1 MSATD
6 RLAAFVAGLDLAALS
21 PATVERCKIHLL
33 DTIGVAIR
41 GSTTVHGRQ
50 AAALVDELGGRSEA
64 TVIGATGATN
74 ALNAAFANGV
84 MAHAIDFDDGH
95 KFVHPGCAVVSAA
108 LAAAESEG
116 VDGAAL
122 LVAVVAGYE
131 VSIRVSLAAG
141 LEHRERGFHPTS
153 TCNVFGAA
161 AAGARL
167 MGADAATLSSALGIA
182 LAESGGTCQYRFD
195 GSPNKHLHG
204 GVAARGGLQA
214 ARLARGGFRGT
225 AEPIEGT
232 FGVARAMSDGGEPEA
247 LTDELG
253 DGFLIDAC
261 YIKPYP
267 SCRRTHEPLDL
278 VVDGV
283 RKHGVDAGAIRSVVL
298 DTYAYAYQP
307 WLVSTEPPRTSLEAM
322 LNTPYCLAAAFRDGL
337 LSLDQFDDAH
347 LADPEIAALARR
359 ITVRSDEEL
368 TRKWPASRGA
378 RLHVTLGDGRTVS
391 LETDNPRGGPEKP
404 FGWEDVCG
412 KFAGLAEPVIGRD
425 AARLTMDV
433 VADLEKLDDAGALM
447 RPLAAAGRASAA
459 A

>member
-6 RLAAFVAGLDLAALS
+6 CLAAFVADLDATAIPAAT
-21 PATVERCKIHLL
+21 AERCKIHLL
-33 DTIGVAIR
+33 DTVGVAIR
-41 GSTTVHGRQ
+41 GSTTPHGRQ
-50 AAALVDELGGRSEA
+50 AAALVDELGGRPEA
-64 TVIGATGATN
+64 TVVGAPGATN

-95 KFVHPGCAVVSAA
+95 KFVHAGCGVISAA
-108 LAAAESEG
+108 LAAAESERAS
-116 VDGAAL
+116 GADL
-122 LVAVVAGYE
+122 LTAVIAGYE

-141 LEHRERGFHPTS
+141 LAHRERGYHPTS

-167 MGADAATLSSALGIA
+167 MGADAPTMSSALGIA

-214 ARLARGGFRGT
+214 ARLARRGFRGT

-232 FGVARAMSDGGEPEA
+232 FGVVNAMSDGGEPGA
-247 LTDELG
+247 LTEGLG
-253 DGFLIDAC
+253 EGFAIDGC

-278 VVDGV
+278 VIDSV
-283 RKHGVDAGAIRSVVL
+283 RRHGVEAAAIRSVVL

-307 WLVSTEPPRTSLEAM
+307 WLISTEPPGTSLEAM
-322 LNTPYCLAAAFRDGL
+322 LNTPYCLAAAFADGR

-347 LADPEIAALARR
+347 LASPEIAALARK

-368 TRKWPASRGA
+368 TRKWPNSRGA
-378 RLHVTLGDGRTVS
+378 RLHVTLEDGREVS
-391 LETDNPRGGPEKP
+391 LENDNPRGGPEKP
-404 FGWEDVCG
+404 FTWDDICD
-412 KFAGLAEPVIGRD
+412 KFTGLAEPVIGRD
-425 AARLTMDV
+425 GVRRMIDAV
-433 VADLEKLDDAGALM
+433 GGLETVQDAGDLM
-447 RPLAAAGRASAA
+447 RPLAAASKASAA